1 MKDYYTISEI
11 SRLYGIG
18 QDSIRYY
25 EKIGAL
31 SPRRGSN
38 NYRQYSLKDIYRLT
52 IIRDLLAIGFSVKQI
67 RDYLDCQDL
76 EHTFT
81 LLREEKEKVA
91 DQMARLRRIERG
103 IENRLAHL
111 QAYMDVEEGVVSQRF
126 FPRRRCLRLNEDISR
141 DEEVD
146 YAVKK
151 LQKKYEDRIFGIGEQ
166 NLGASLLPEEVREGR
181 YNLFHSVFFILDEK
195 EPGWGGA
202 DMCEEG
208 EDGIITLPEG
218 EYLTTFYRGGYRQ
231 SPERICALLEEA
243 RRRGCQ
249 VEGEILELYPIDNR
263 YTVREE
269 EFVTELQVL
278 VKQRPSN
285 HAV

>member
-1 MKDYYTISEI
+1 MKDYYISEI

-81 LLREEKEKVA
+81 LLREEKEKVT
-91 DQMARLRRIERG
+91 DQIARLRRIERG

-111 QAYMDVEEGVVSQRF
+111 QTYMDVEEGVISLRF

-151 LQKKYEDRIFGIGEQ
+151 LQKKYEDRIWGIGEQ
-166 NLGASLLPEEVREGR
+166 NLGASLLPQEVREGR

-195 EPGWGGA
+195 
-202 DMCEEG
+202 
-208 EDGIITLPEG
+208 
-218 EYLTTFYRGGYRQ
+218 
-231 SPERICALLEEA
+231 
-243 RRRGCQ
+243 
-249 VEGEILELYPIDNR
+249 
-263 YTVREE
+263 
-269 EFVTELQVL
+269 
-278 VKQRPSN
+278 
-285 HAV
+285 